1 MAACRLLV
9 AAYRLLVAAGLLVAR
24 IMGFFCAYDFRHNG
38 EIEYSWSV
46 GFGEL
51 QSTFQ
56 EWRIFRVMNA
66 RYDDTRSEDSA
77 TTYTTYSQSYQNAQH
92 TGHRET

>member
-9 AAYRLLVAAGLLVAR
+9 AAYRLLVAVGLLVAR
-24 IMGFFCAYDFRHNG
+24 IMGFCAYDFRHNG

-56 EWRIFRVMNA
+56 NGESFA
-66 RYDDTRSEDSA
+66 
-77 TTYTTYSQSYQNAQH
+77 
-92 TGHRET
+92 